1 MDESIFRKKSLER
14 ISSPEALSDYLH
26 VTSPAVWLILTAV
39 ILLLAGVLIWSSVT
53 TIESYVSGT
62 AEVKGG
68 IMTIRFD
75 DQQFAK
81 NVETGMKVS
90 TGNSETTLSSV
101 GRDANGLY
109 IATAHTALSD
119 GFYPVQVSYKQTQIL
134 QLLFD

>member
-1 MDESIFRKKSLER
+1 MDQQLFRKKSLDR
-14 ISSPEALSDYLH
+14 ISSPEQLNDYLR
-26 VTSPAVWLILTAV
+26 VTNPSVWVILLAI
-39 ILLLAGVLIWSSVT
+39 ILLLAGLLYWSSVT

-68 IMTIRFD
+68 TMSIRFE

-90 TGNSETTLSSV
+90 AGDSETTLSSV

-109 IATAHTALSD
+109 IATASTGLSD
-119 GFYPVQVSYKQTQIL
+119 GFYPVRVTYKQTQIL
-134 QLLFD
+134 QLLFG

>member
-1 MDESIFRKKSLER
+1 MDQQLFRKKSLDR
-14 ISSPEALSDYLH
+14 ISSPEQLNDYLR
-26 VTSPAVWLILTAV
+26 VTNPSVWVVLLAVV
-39 ILLLAGVLIWSSVT
+39 ILLAGLLIWSSVT

-62 AEVKGG
+62 AEVKDG

>member
-1 MDESIFRKKSLER
+1 MDQQLFRKKSLDR
-14 ISSPEALSDYLH
+14 ISSPEQLNDYLR
-26 VTSPAVWLILTAV
+26 VTNPSVWVVLLAV
-39 ILLLAGVLIWSSVT
+39 IILLAGLLIWSSVT

-90 TGNSETTLSSV
+90 AGNSETTLSSI

-119 GFYPVQVSYKQTQIL
+119 GFYPVRVSYKQTQIL

>member
-1 MDESIFRKKSLER
+1 MRKKTDLR
-14 ISSPEALSDYLH
+14 IKRNKEKAAGYLMR
-26 VTSPAVWLILTAV
+26 TAG
-39 ILLLAGVLIWSSVT
+39 LFLLAGLLIWSSVT

-62 AEVKGG
+62 AEVKDG

-109 IATAHTALSD
+109 IATAHTPLSN
-119 GFYPVQVSYKQTQIL
+119 GFYPVRVSYKQTQIL